1 MHISIDPSPVMIR
14 SLQPFLQAYVVAM
27 VDGIRQEGIPLQVIS
42 GRRNANVNAE
52 VGGAEKS
59 LHLQGLAFDLAV
71 EGYRRDEIHPYFWQY
86 LGEWWESVG
95 GRWGGRF
102 SAPDVN
108 HFDVG
113 VSAIVPR

>member
-1 MHISIDPSPVMIR
+1 MHIQADNSMAMVL
-14 SLQPFLQAYVVAM
+14 SLQPFLQPYVVNLVNA
-27 VDGIRQEGIPLQVIS
+27 VRQEGIPLMVLS

-52 VGGAEKS
+52 VGGAERS
-59 LHLQGLAFDLAV
+59 LHLYGLAFDLQV
-71 EGYRRDEIHPYFWQY
+71 EGYRRDEVHPYFWQY

-113 VSAIVPR
+113 VAAVVPR